1 MPTPPIMSLA
11 EIRLAAQQRADMV
24 NTTFVTNAEW
34 TTYING
40 ALFELYGLL
49 VEAYG
54 DDYFVSA
61 TPFSVTT
68 AANTEFYPLASD
80 HLKLLGVDMV
90 LTQGPPPIYISL
102 KRFNLGE
109 RNQGM
114 APVFQLQLGR
124 TNLRYRQSGNNL
136 WLRPFPASGLTVLV
150 RYVPRMVPLV
160 NDSDTTD
167 GYNGWLEY
175 VIVLA
180 AMKALAKEES
190 DFSALA
196 AERQILHQRITS
208 ESHQRDVGQVAT
220 VVDVYQGMEG
230 FGYSGDAWGLY

>member
-1 MPTPPIMSLA
+1 MAPPIMTLA
-11 EIRLAAQQRADMV
+11 ELRLAAQQRADMV
-24 NTTFVTNAEW
+24 NSTYVTNAEW

-54 DDYFVSA
+54 DDYWVASTPLSITTSSA
-61 TPFSVTT
+61 
-68 AANTEFYPLASD
+68 TEFYPLASD
-80 HLKLLGVDMV
+80 HLKLLGVDLV
-90 LTQGPPPIYISL
+90 LAVGPPPIYISL
-102 KRFNLGE
+102 KRFNYGE

-114 APVFQLQLGR
+114 APLFQLQMGR

-160 NDSDTTD
+160 SDSDSTD
-167 GYNGWLEY
+167 GYNGWLEL
-175 VIVLA
+175 VIVEA

-190 DFSALA
+190 DVSALS
-196 AERQILHQRITS
+196 AERALMRARITT

-230 FGYSGDAWGLY
+230 FRYNGDAWGLY